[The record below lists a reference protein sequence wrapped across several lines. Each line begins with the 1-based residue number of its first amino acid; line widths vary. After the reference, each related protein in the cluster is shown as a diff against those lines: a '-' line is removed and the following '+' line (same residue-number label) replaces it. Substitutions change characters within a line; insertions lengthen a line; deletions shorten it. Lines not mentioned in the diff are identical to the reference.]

1 MQIDK
6 KHFGIASVLVGL
18 ALTGYL
24 AHNLNT
30 NPRWAGDTGPGVG
43 KLPKQIVAGY
53 LDAAYKEGGAAESAK
68 LYFTPKT
75 NDLSPGA
82 VDRQE
87 GPAATHHVRKV
98 LGEGMVVMVHHCVG
112 AERTGQALEV
122 VDIFRTWN
130 GRVAERKQAAAQP
143 IERCEASEPRKNPL
157 AASVM

>member
-1 MQIDK
+1 MQIK
-6 KHFGIASVLVGL
+6 TKHFEIGALLVGL

-43 KLPKQIVAGY
+43 KLPKQIVSGY
-53 LDAAYKEGGAAESAK
+53 LDAAYKDGGAVGAAK

-75 NDLSPGA
+75 KDLSPAA
-82 VDRQE
+82 VDRQN
-87 GPAATHHVRKV
+87 GPAVTHHVRKV
-98 LGEGMVVMVHHCVG
+98 LGEGMVVMVYHCVG
-112 AERTGQALEV
+112 AERTGQALEI

-143 IERCEASEPRKNPL
+143 VERCEPTEQRKNPL
-157 AASVM
+157 EASVM